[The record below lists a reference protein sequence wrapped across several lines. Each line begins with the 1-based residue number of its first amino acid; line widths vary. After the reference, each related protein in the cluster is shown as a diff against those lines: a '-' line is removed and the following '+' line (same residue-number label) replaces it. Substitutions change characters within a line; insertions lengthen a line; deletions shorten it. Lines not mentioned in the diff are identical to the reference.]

1 MNILRT
7 KTSSNPRRGSQ
18 FTARLHGIPLA
29 VLGAWL
35 GIAPLSAQSLERTAP
50 LPPGVDW
57 SLGMQ
62 DGAHR
67 FIERIITEAPAKRA
81 ASWRRDTSS
90 PQAYEASVAPQ
101 RNRLRTLLG
110 MVDPRVRP
118 VVMERFGDDDNPARA
133 GSFDGG
139 SIWQVRWTVLPGFQ
153 AEGLLLEP
161 LQKPLRG
168 HLILLPDAA
177 ETPESYAGLGTDSPR
192 AKTVRAW
199 VAGGFQVLIP
209 TLLDRGR
216 RWSGNPELAT
226 QHPAV
231 PATLD
236 QSHREWIWRQ
246 AFHMG
251 RHPIG
256 YEVQEVSA
264 AVDWIG
270 QRFGTN
276 SPVAVAG
283 YGEGGAIALY
293 AAACD
298 PRISATLVSG
308 YFTDRQRLW
317 SEPID
322 RNVWS
327 LLKEFGDAELV
338 SLAAPRTV
346 LIEHSPFPSVSGE
359 KGGVS
364 TPEPRVVRTEFER
377 IGSLIPKDL
386 QKRRLLTGPDGG
398 TVAMPLTDSL
408 STLALGLGPS
418 VVAPAAISA
427 PPIHYRKTL
436 DAQDRMR
443 RLVHG
448 LGAVIQQRVRQS
460 ELERDNHFLGALM
473 PDRMKSSRAGGL
485 SRTHRVDP
493 LPTSPFIEGSRRF
506 REQFRRE
513 IVGVFDEPKQPAR
526 ARTRVAYDQ
535 SPKWV
540 GHEVV
545 IDVFP
550 ESFAWGFLLLPRDLK
565 PGERRPAVV
574 CQHGLETVPA
584 ETIEPGKW
592 VGASDF
598 AARLTERGFITFAP
612 HNPYRH
618 GERFRQLH
626 RKANTVG
633 ASLYS
638 IITAQHEQW
647 LSWLATRPEVDP
659 ARIGF
664 YGISYGGTTAMF
676 VPPAVEGYALSICCA
691 NFNQWTRMVAGTEDM
706 GYMFTG
712 QWEFPHF
719 NMGSTFSHAELAY
732 LMVPRPF
739 MVERG
744 HHDSVALDS
753 EVTSEFAKVRWLY
766 DQLGLGDRVAMD
778 VFSGGH
784 CINGEE
790 TFRFLHR
797 HLNWPEPK

>member
-1 MNILRT
+1 MNFLRT
-7 KTSSNPRRGSQ
+7 KTSPDPSQISWINSCLRRICCAAFGVWIN
-18 FTARLHGIPLA
+18 TLLLP
-29 VLGAWL
+29 
-35 GIAPLSAQSLERTAP
+35 AQSLDQTAP

-67 FIERIITEAPAKRA
+67 FIERIIAEAPAKRA
-81 ASWRRDTSS
+81 SSWHRDTSS

-110 MVDPRVRP
+110 VVDPRVRP
-118 VVMERFGDDDNPARA
+118 VAMERFGDDDNPAQA

-161 LQKPLRG
+161 RGTPRG

-177 ETPESYAGLGTDSPR
+177 ETPESYAGLGADSPR
-192 AKTVRAW
+192 AKALRAW
-199 VAGGFQVLIP
+199 VASGLQVLIP

-216 RWSGNPELAT
+216 RWSGNPDLAT
-226 QHPAV
+226 RHPAV

-251 RHPIG
+251 RHPMG
-256 YEVQEVSA
+256 YEVQEVLA
-264 AVDWIG
+264 GVDWIG

-283 YGEGGAIALY
+283 YGEGAAIALY

-298 PRISATLVSG
+298 PRIFATLVSG
-308 YFTDRQRLW
+308 YFTDRQGLW

-338 SLAAPRTV
+338 SLVAPRAV
-346 LIEHSPFPSVSGE
+346 LIEHASFPSVNGE
-359 KGGVS
+359 KGGIS
-364 TPEPRVVRTEFER
+364 TPEPRIVRTEFER
-377 IGSLIPKDL
+377 IESLIPNNF
-386 QKRRLLTGPDGG
+386 QKRRLLTGPDWG

-408 STLALGLGPS
+408 SNLVLTLRPS
-418 VVAPAAISA
+418 TLAPAAVSA
-427 PPIHYRKTL
+427 PPTHHRKNFN
-436 DAQDRMR
+436 AQDRMK

-448 LGAVIQQRVRQS
+448 LSALIQQRVRQS
-460 ELERDNHFLGALM
+460 ELERDNHFLGVLM

-485 SRTHRVDP
+485 SRTHRVAP
-493 LPTSPFIEGSRRF
+493 LPPAPFIEGSRRF

-513 IVGVFDEPKQPAR
+513 IVGVFDEPRLPAR

-565 PGERRPAVV
+565 PGERRPVVV
-574 CQHGLETVPA
+574 CQHGLENVPA

-598 AARLTERGFITFAP
+598 AARLAERGFITFAP

-659 ARIGF
+659 TRIGF

-719 NMGSTFSHAELAY
+719 NMGGTFSHAELAY
-732 LMVPRPF
+732 LMFPRPF

-753 EVTSEFAKVRWLY
+753 EVASEFAKVRWLY
-766 DQLGLGDRVAMD
+766 DQLGLGNRTTME